1 VRPRLSI
8 DWPVQSSAVRQVD
21 GPMRVMLRLSENMR
35 RSIRSSEKKVRAGR
49 VGCAL
54 IGLAFAATGYAQ
66 DAVPTNA
73 ELRARV
79 TALTQENAFLQRDI
93 KMLTGV
99 CQAQTAAV
107 PSAPN
112 PDVARQQ
119 AELDAFNRESVA
131 LEQAAREH
139 AGWLIK
145 DLEFGATESNRVWVR
160 YSWKA
165 VIHNSL
171 DHAKVFDLDVQFLDA
186 RGLIVDHAVL
196 YRQGVAA
203 FDERTVTGTHLVSM
217 PGATTVASI
226 HVVATPR

>member
-1 VRPRLSI
+1 
-8 DWPVQSSAVRQVD
+8 
-21 GPMRVMLRLSENMR
+21 MLRLLENMR
-35 RSIRSSEKKVRAGR
+35 RSIRLSKKAVWAG

-54 IGLAFAATGYAQ
+54 IGVAFATTGYTQ
-66 DAVPTNA
+66 DAAPTSA

-79 TALTQENAFLQRDI
+79 TALTQENALLQRDI

-119 AELDAFNRESVA
+119 AELDAFNRESSA
-131 LEQAAREH
+131 REQAAREQS
-139 AGWLIK
+139 GWFIK
-145 DLEFGATESNRVWVR
+145 DLAFAATESNRVWVR

-186 RGLIVDHAVL
+186 RGLIVDHAL
-196 YRQGVAA
+196 QYRQEVAA